1 MLNFLKNF
9 QFLIYELILQKS
21 AEFLFLKK
29 MKITLT
35 NLVIKD

>member
-21 AEFLFLKK
+21 AEFFFEKNENN
-29 MKITLT
+29 TY
-35 NLVIKD
+35 